1 MKKIFS
7 YVSLFVMALAM
18 TTGFASCSSDDN
30 NDSNPS
36 GDVSEKTA
44 FLQTVTTQ
52 IVDATIHDTYKGLAD
67 STELLA
73 SKISEMREAAKDHN
87 VTQAQ
92 VDEACKL
99 FLGARANYEKS
110 EAFLLGAAS
119 QYNVDPHIDSWPLD
133 IDALET
139 AMNSPKIIAALDA
152 DGSDAT
158 AYGLLGQNVLGF
170 HGIEFILF
178 TKGQPR
184 TAAQFNGTEKDE
196 DHQALTC
203 TGEEELI
210 YAAAAAGDLRNACYI
225 LECGWNPESNSKHAA
240 YLDDIEMN
248 YTMSNGNS
256 FGDDFK
262 NAGKAGSSYATVLK
276 AISAI
281 LVGDQGARG
290 ICDEVADSKIGKPF
304 NGATDEDKAYIESP
318 YSYNSI
324 TDFYDNITSIEDVWF
339 GGMAKNR
346 DTSKSLSA
354 YFAKYH
360 AAEGKAVEAA
370 IAKAKEEIN
379 KMPHPFVLN
388 RTAEQNGVAI
398 KACKALS
405 DALNA
410 ANTAMQND

>member
-7 YVSLFVMALAM
+7 YVSLFVMAMAM
-18 TTGFASCSSDDN
+18 TASFASCSSDDDN
-30 NDSNPS
+30 S
-36 GDVSEKTA
+36 GDNGGSSEKTA

-52 IVDATIHDTYKGLAD
+52 IVDATIKDTYKGLAD

-73 SKISEMREAAKDHN
+73 NKIGEMREAAKTQS
-87 VTQAQ
+87 VTQEM
-92 VDEACKL
+92 VNDACKL

-133 IDALET
+133 VDALET

-184 TAAQFNGTEKDE
+184 SVDQFNGTTKDE
-196 DHQALTC
+196 DHAVLTC

-210 YAAAAAGDLRNACYI
+210 YAYAAAGDLRNACYI
-225 LECGWNPESNSKHAA
+225 LECGWNPTSTPAHAA
-240 YLDDIEMN
+240 LLDSIESN
-248 YTMSNGNS
+248 YTMSNGNN

-262 NAGKAGSSYATVLK
+262 NAGKAGSSFSTVIS

-281 LVGDQGARG
+281 LQGDQGARG
-290 ICDEVADSKIGKPF
+290 ICDEVGQSKIGKPF
-304 NGATDEDKAYIESP
+304 YGATDEDKAYIESP

-360 AAEGKAVEAA
+360 EAEGKAVEDA
-370 IAKAKEEIN
+370 IAKAKAEIL

-388 RTAEQNGVAI
+388 RTDKQNGVAI
-398 KACKALS
+398 EACKALS
-405 DALNA
+405 ITLTNA
-410 ANTAMQND
+410 NNAIQND